1 MFPMVCRLG
10 PEQAK
15 RPAGD
20 QVALQIEGV
29 VDREKHRQEALGWT
43 D

>member
-20 QVALQIEGV
+20 QVALQIEGAPL
-29 VDREKHRQEALGWT
+29 Q
-43 D
+43 